1 MGIGEGDS
9 PNPWNSCGCVLFRA
23 GEMTEDDMQ
32 RPCLFVQLGGHWA
45 LAIACIASVPLA
57 GQILI
62 HGSGPNQHPNI
73 FNTDLA
79 VLESGEQRKDL
90 PCTVTPSKPTLGF
103 DLKFHTGY
111 QVTVPL
117 SELAGEQNVLNILFR
132 VTAGGHA
139 DDPVYFVQH
148 LRVPPI
154 EPDAKGDAYL
164 QGAFDVGEGNYHVDW
179 LMRDRSERVCSFNW
193 DSEAALGPK
202 DRSIGLAIAPEAIQR
217 ADGDQFK
224 EEPPVQRDPI
234 DPPLDVKVLVNF
246 APQNSLSAALEP
258 LDTTALV
265 SILRTI
271 SRDPRI
277 GKFSVVAFNVQ
288 EQRVIYRQDGVS
300 RIDFPALG
308 NALSTLN
315 LGTVDLKR
323 LSDKHGDTEF
333 LTTLVRKEMTPT
345 PQDHPDALVFAGPKV
360 LLDSNPSEDA
370 LKDAVDI
377 DFPVFYM
384 NYNLNPQAVPWKD
397 AISHT
402 VHFFRGYEYTISRP
416 RDLWFAV
423 SEMVSKIVKSR
434 NVRSASSISS
444 H

>member
-1 MGIGEGDS
+1 
-9 PNPWNSCGCVLFRA
+9 
-23 GEMTEDDMQ
+23 MQ
-32 RPCLFVQLGGHWA
+32 RPCLFVQLGGPWL
-45 LAIACIASVPLA
+45 LAAFLISTAPVRA
-57 GQILI
+57 QILI
-62 HGSGPNQHPNI
+62 HGSGPHQRANI

-103 DLKFHTGY
+103 DLKFHAGY

-117 SELAGEQNVLNILFR
+117 KELAGDENTLNIVFR
-132 VTAGGHA
+132 VTPGSHPDEAA
-139 DDPVYFVQH
+139 YFTQH

-154 EPDAKGDAYL
+154 EEDAKGDAYL
-164 QGAFDVGEGNYHVDW
+164 QGAFDVGEGSYHVDW
-179 LMRDRSERVCSFNW
+179 LMRDRTERVCSSNW
-193 DSEAALGPK
+193 DSEAVLGSK
-202 DRSIGLAIAPEAIQR
+202 DRPMSLAIAPAAIQR
-217 ADGDQFK
+217 ADGEEFR
-224 EEPPVQRDPI
+224 EEPPVQRDST
-234 DPPLDVKVLVNF
+234 DPPLNVKVLVNF
-246 APQNSLSAALEP
+246 APQNSLSAALQP

-277 GKFSVVAFNVQ
+277 GKFSLVAFNMQ
-288 EQRVIYRQDGVS
+288 EQKVIYRQEGAS

-308 NALSTLN
+308 TALTKLN
-315 LGTVDLKR
+315 LGTIDLKR

-333 LTTLVRKEMTPT
+333 LTGLVRKEMTAV
-345 PQDHPDALVFAGPKV
+345 PQDHPDAVVFAGPKI
-360 LLDSNPSEDA
+360 LLDANPPEEA
-370 LKDAVDI
+370 LKDASDV

-434 NVRSASSISS
+434 NGRSASSISS
-444 H
+444 Q

>member
-1 MGIGEGDS
+1 
-9 PNPWNSCGCVLFRA
+9 
-23 GEMTEDDMQ
+23 
-32 RPCLFVQLGGHWA
+32 LFVQFGGRW
-45 LAIACIASVPLA
+45 LLA
-57 GQILI
+57 GFIFGAAQAPAQILI
-62 HGSGPNQHPNI
+62 HGSGPHQRANI

-103 DLKFHTGY
+103 DLKFHAGY

-117 SELAGEQNVLNILFR
+117 KELAGNENALSIVFR
-132 VTAGGHA
+132 VTPDSHPDEPA
-139 DDPVYFVQH
+139 YFVQH
-148 LRVPPI
+148 LRVPPL
-154 EPDAKGDAYL
+154 EEDAKGDAYL
-164 QGAFDVGEGNYHVDW
+164 QGAFDIGEGSYHIDW
-179 LMRDRSERVCSFNW
+179 LMRDRTERVCSSNW
-193 DSEAALGPK
+193 DSEAALAAK
-202 DRSIGLAIAPEAIQR
+202 DRPMSLAIAPEAIQR
-217 ADGDQFK
+217 AGGEEFK
-224 EEPPVQRDPI
+224 EEPPVQRASPDQALRGE
-234 DPPLDVKVLVNF
+234 PLLNVKVLVNF
-246 APQNSLSAALEP
+246 APQNSLSAALQP

-277 GKFSVVAFNVQ
+277 GKFSIVAFNMQ
-288 EQRVIYRQDGVS
+288 EQKVIYRQDDAS

-308 NALSTLN
+308 TALHTLN
-315 LGTVDLKR
+315 LGTIDLKR

-333 LTTLVRKEMTPT
+333 LTSLVRKEITAA
-345 PQDHPDALVFAGPKV
+345 PQGHPDAVVFAGPKI
-360 LLDSNPSEDA
+360 LLDTNPPEEA
-370 LKDAVDI
+370 LKDATDI

-384 NYNLNPQAVPWKD
+384 NYNLNPQAIPWKD

-434 NVRSASSISS
+434 NGRSASSISS
-444 H
+444 Q